1 MNEVT
6 ARDIARAVTR
16 ILADRPESVTPL
28 QVASI
33 YRCIGKFISL
43 AFTKQFDSVAV
54 EIIGFGTVVR
64 SNGVS
69 EFYPCAQ
76 LQIETLIS
84 KGVPSKQIANRSE
97 MQMSKLAQITQLTE
111 QQVN

>member
-6 ARDIARAVTR
+6 ARDITRAVTR
-16 ILADRPESVTPL
+16 ILADRPENVTPL
-28 QVASI
+28 QVVSI

-43 AFTKQFDSVAV
+43 AFTKKVDSVVV
-54 EIIGFGTVVR
+54 EIPGFGTVVR

-76 LQIETLIS
+76 FQIETLIS
-84 KGVPSKQIANRSE
+84 KGVPSSKIANRSE
-97 MQMSKLAQITQLTE
+97 MLLSKLAEITQLTE